1 MYIRASL
8 WITKITLCGFATL
21 GPFAVLLLFSF
32 QGSSPNWLASLRCPD
47 GRDELHNLSN
57 LKPAVNIYFLLPA
70 LFARASQRLS
80 ASLDILTSSASCF
93 TIPACSGPRQSTGY
107 FTCCQERFRKKRAC
121 EENHSQA
128 RKWDVSALRTTATW
142 AAFFGRGILNTLYCF
157 INQSW
162 KIWFQWVK
170 HCNGLIW
177 WMKGNRNK
185 KNSKKNSNSNT

>member
-1 MYIRASL
+1 MNYRYRCICLQMHTHPYAACAA
-8 WITKITLCGFATL
+8 TKITLCVL
-21 GPFAVLLLFSF
+21 RHIGPVCCVVVIQFSRIV
-32 QGSSPNWLASLRCPD
+32 SLTVGDSQPRPD

-128 RKWDVSALRTTATW
+128 RK
-142 AAFFGRGILNTLYCF
+142 
-157 INQSW
+157 
-162 KIWFQWVK
+162 
-170 HCNGLIW
+170 
-177 WMKGNRNK
+177 
-185 KNSKKNSNSNT
+185 